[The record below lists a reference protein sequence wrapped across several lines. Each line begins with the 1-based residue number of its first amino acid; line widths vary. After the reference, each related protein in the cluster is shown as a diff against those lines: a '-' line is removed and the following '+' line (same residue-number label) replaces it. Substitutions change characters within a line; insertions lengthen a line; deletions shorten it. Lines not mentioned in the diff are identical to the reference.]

1 MTSKHR
7 STCVVVD
14 VIIYAVGQIILMEYC
29 YRYSIFKKKKVR
41 VLSDDTCCFLTA
53 QKLDTESVVESAPGC
68 FQSLLTAFGVE
79 ATIESLIQSVCFW
92 TNQATQILQA
102 HVYFLYNFIK
112 YKHHCI
118 TH

>member
-29 YRYSIFKKKKVR
+29 YRYSIFFKKKVR
-41 VLSDDTCCFLTA
+41 VLSDDTCCFLTG

-79 ATIESLIQSVCFW
+79 ATIESLIQSVCF
-92 TNQATQILQA
+92 
-102 HVYFLYNFIK
+102 
-112 YKHHCI
+112 
-118 TH
+118 